1 MAAIWTTKVTVLD
14 VDEKEISLSATVVD
28 GEFTATYNVITARI
42 DGPKAKQDVMQN
54 IWEQY
59 ARDMAKNTK
68 VATLIS
74 GVEAQVKT
82 WLEKQVL

>member
-59 ARDMAKNTK
+59 ARDMAKNIK